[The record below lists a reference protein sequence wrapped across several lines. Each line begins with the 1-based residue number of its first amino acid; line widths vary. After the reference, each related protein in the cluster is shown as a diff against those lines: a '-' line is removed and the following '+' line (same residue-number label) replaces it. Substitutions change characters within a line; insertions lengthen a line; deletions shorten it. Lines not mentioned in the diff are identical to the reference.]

1 MFSGQACTP
10 ITRAY
15 HCYHEYVFTLT
26 VNEQQSCFYCLCF
39 NNGLPPRKKMRNT
52 AVGNWEAVQ
61 SYPPVCLWCW
71 MSEAHAYLS
80 QFKSSKNVSLYLP

>member
-39 NNGLPPRKKMRNT
+39 NNGLPPRKKNEKHCCRQLGSSPELPSC
-52 AVGNWEAVQ
+52 VFVLLDVRGSRLFVSVQ
-61 SYPPVCLWCW
+61 I
-71 MSEAHAYLS
+71 
-80 QFKSSKNVSLYLP
+80 